1 MINRRKLAPLALF
14 LSLAAFFTAGGL
26 YIIRQQVDLSFK
38 TCLAFIPAGIAI
50 AILLD
55 PDRARKFLTGRQARY
70 GSNTLITSLAFI
82 GILIAVNYLGHQL
95 THRWDVTQSKEHTL
109 SKETTLLLDNL
120 KVPVT
125 VQAFFSSHIPVDSA
139 ETLLDSYKFA
149 SHGKFDYKVINPEKD
164 PVAARNLNITKD
176 GTIVFQTGNQKTE
189 VTYASEQDFTSAL
202 MKITNPGT
210 HALYFLTG
218 HGEYDPQGGG
228 SDYSYTSVHN
238 ALQRKNYLVYNLNLV
253 TNPKIPE
260 DALAIII
267 AGPRKPLSQPEIDLL
282 KSYVN
287 KGGSLVVLTEPRPF
301 TDYGTQKDLLAGFL
315 NTQWGIQIN
324 EDVIIDPAAK
334 GRLDAIAN
342 FYEDH
347 PITQK
352 LKGIVTV
359 FPTARSISHST
370 NPDTYQEIDLIKTS
384 PTTWSETDYSKVLD
398 NTYLTSPQSGQKG
411 PLVIATAVTSKQNKS
426 RLVVIGDADF
436 ASDNNFST
444 YGNGDLLI
452 NTIDWAA
459 SQESQLN
466 ITLKSPVQRLMIPPK
481 PNTLNIILLT
491 TVFLIP
497 GAVIFSGVVTWTQR
511 RKRG

>member
-1 MINRRKLAPLALF
+1 MINRHKLAPLALIV
-14 LSLAAFFTAGGL
+14 SLAAFFAAGGL
-26 YIIRQQVDLSFK
+26 FILRQQLDLAIK
-38 TCLAFIPAGIAI
+38 TSLAFIPAGIAT

-55 PDRARKFLTGRQARY
+55 PDGARKFLTGRQARY
-70 GSNTLITSLAFI
+70 GSNTLITSLAFV
-82 GILIAVNYLGHQL
+82 GILVAVNYLGHQL
-95 THRWDVTQSKEHTL
+95 TQRWDLTQSKEHTL
-109 SKETTLLLDNL
+109 SKETIQLLENL
-120 KVPVT
+120 KAPVT
-125 VQAFFSSHIPVDSA
+125 AQAFFSSHIPIDSA

-149 SHGKFDYKVINPEKD
+149 SRGKFDFKVVNPEKD

-176 GTIVFQTGNQKTE
+176 GTIVFQTGEQKTE
-189 VTYASEQDFTSAL
+189 VTFASEQDFTSAL
-202 MKITNPGT
+202 IKITNPGN

-228 SDYSYTSVHN
+228 SDFSYTSVKN
-238 ALQRKNYLVYNLNLV
+238 ALQHKNYLVYNLNLI

-260 DALAIII
+260 DALTIII
-267 AGPRKPLSQPEIDLL
+267 AGPRKPLSQQEIDLL

-287 KGGSLVVLTEPRPF
+287 KGGSLVVLAEPRPF
-301 TDYGTQKDLLAGFL
+301 TDYGVQKDLLAEFL
-315 NTQWGIQIN
+315 NAQWGIQLN
-324 EDVIIDPAAK
+324 ENVIIDPAAK

-352 LKGIVTV
+352 LKEIVTV
-359 FPTARSISHST
+359 FPTARSISHPT
-370 NPDTYQEIDLIKTS
+370 NPDAYQEIDLIKTS
-384 PTTWSETDYSKVLD
+384 PTTWGETDYRKVLD
-398 NTYLTSPQSGQKG
+398 NTYLTSPQSGTKG
-411 PLVIATAVTSKQNKS
+411 PLVIATAVTSKQSKS

-436 ASDNNFST
+436 ASDNNFAT
-444 YGNGDLLI
+444 FGNGDLLI

-466 ITLKSPVQRLMIPPK
+466 ITLKSPVQRLMVPPK
-481 PNTLNIILLT
+481 QNTLNVILLT

-497 GAVIFSGVVTWTQR
+497 GAVIFSGVATWIQR